1 MPLTTRDKRHLRSLA
16 HHFEPAVRVG
26 GAGVTP
32 GVVSQVDDALEAR
45 ELIKVRVD
53 GDRDEVQQAADEL
66 AAGTRAEIAQIIGKV
81 VLLYRPARAREKR
94 KISLP
99 SRE

>member
-26 GAGVTP
+26 GAGLTP
-32 GVVSQVDDALEAR
+32 GVLAQVDEALAAR
-45 ELIKVRVD
+45 ELIKIRID
-53 GDRDEVQQAADEL
+53 GDRDVVHEASEAVAA
-66 AAGTRAEIAQIIGKV
+66 ATRAEVAQVIGKV
-81 VLLYRPARAREKR
+81 VLLYRPARDREKR

-99 SRE
+99 SRG